1 MCFVV
6 LFVCFVFLW
15 VLRGYFLWVF
25 LFFKYATN
33 SIWFK
38 TNLLQTVNSSYFFS
52 AGEKDVHSVRSNRC
66 LNVSV
71 LLGMHSELSSTGSLK
86 VTKLNCGL
94 SN

>member
-1 MCFVV
+1 MFCGFF
-6 LFVCFVFLW
+6 FVCFVFLW

-25 LFFKYATN
+25 LFFKYAKN

-38 TNLLQTVNSSYFFS
+38 TNLLQTVNSYFFS

-71 LLGMHSELSSTGSLK
+71 LLRMHSELSSTGSLK
-86 VTKLNCGL
+86 VTKLNFGL